1 MALSNKIALEVI
13 HQYGTEEHRGLV
25 AQARFEPGELV
36 WWLDS
41 YSDEPGVVM
50 TRAQIDATPQ
60 PQRDILIRYSYM
72 RSDDQYETTL
82 DPESDPSWFFNHS
95 CDPNCGYDGDERIV
109 ALRVVEQG
117 EELVYDYAMTETQE
131 SRHMGMVCHCGSPQC
146 RGVLDFAD
154 WQDEQWVE
162 RYGDRVT
169 HHIAQRIADRS

>member
-1 MALSNKIALEVI
+1 MALSNKITLEVI

-50 TRAQIDATPQ
+50 TRAQIDATFQ
-60 PQRDILIRYSYM
+60 PQRDILTRYSYM

-109 ALRVVEQG
+109 RV
-117 EELVYDYAMTETQE
+117 LFR
-131 SRHMGMVCHCGSPQC
+131 RHHRQLEIRSPRDAVVIEGKQ
-146 RGVLDFAD
+146 R
-154 WQDEQWVE
+154 
-162 RYGDRVT
+162 DR
-169 HHIAQRIADRS
+169 AGRARKLSQ